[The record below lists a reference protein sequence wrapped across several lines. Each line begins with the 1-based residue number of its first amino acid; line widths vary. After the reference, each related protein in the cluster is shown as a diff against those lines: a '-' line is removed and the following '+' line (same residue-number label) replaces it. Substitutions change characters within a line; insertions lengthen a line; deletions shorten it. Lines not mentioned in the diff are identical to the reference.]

1 MSLTLKWDE
10 TFDNCIAI
18 LNQPSRI
25 EQDLELVLAK
35 EQAQAKIKK
44 KRKAQR
50 FMTSTNYYCDDDEAA
65 TQQIFL

>member
-44 KRKAQR
+44 KREEL
-50 FMTSTNYYCDDDEAA
+50 ND
-65 TQQIFL
+65 L